1 MAKFRTSHTRKNRHN
16 LFSSTLR
23 MLLVVAFIIV
33 SMLFLYPTINRWLE
47 EGDPPTTAESDRFY
61 LPSSSIKSIYHKAHY
76 SLAYS
81 ELHEQAEWVA
91 YELKI
96 DHLNA
101 PKVARHDYF
110 SDDASIISGSA
121 TFYDYK
127 GSGFTK
133 GHLVP
138 AADRAFSKMAMEE
151 TFLMSNISPQRYEF
165 NGGVWRELEELVRDW
180 ARDHKHLY
188 VITGPVLRPGLTKIG
203 KTGVS
208 VPEYFFKVI
217 LSTQIDF
224 EGIAFVIPNEISIEP
239 VSAYARS
246 IDEVEQLTNIDFFDD
261 LLTETVEAEVE
272 GSMDLRQ
279 WPVDQRRFDRRIKVW
294 NKR

>member
-1 MAKFRTSHTRKNRHN
+1 
-16 LFSSTLR
+16 
-23 MLLVVAFIIV
+23 MLLVIAFIIV

-47 EGDPPTTAESDRFY
+47 ESDPPITAESDRFY
-61 LPSSSIKSIYHKAHY
+61 LPTSATKDIYHKEHY

-101 PKVARHDYF
+101 PKVTRHDFF

-138 AADRAFSKMAMEE
+138 AADRAFSKRAMEE
-151 TFLMSNISPQRYEF
+151 TFLMSNISPQRYGF
-165 NGGVWRELEELVRDW
+165 NGGIWRELEELVRDW
-180 ARDHKHLY
+180 ARKHKHLY
-188 VITGPVLRPGLTKIG
+188 VITGPVLRPGLLKIG
-203 KTGVS
+203 KEGVS

-217 LSTQIDF
+217 LSTHADF
-224 EGIAFVIPNEISIEP
+224 EGIGFVIPNEMSSDQISE
-239 VSAYARS
+239 YARS
-246 IDEVEQLTNIDFFDD
+246 IDQVEQLTNIDFFDD
-261 LLTETVEAEVE
+261 LLTEAVEEAVE
-272 GSMDLRQ
+272 RSLDLKQ
-279 WPVDQRRFDRRIKVW
+279 WPVDQRRYDRRIKVW